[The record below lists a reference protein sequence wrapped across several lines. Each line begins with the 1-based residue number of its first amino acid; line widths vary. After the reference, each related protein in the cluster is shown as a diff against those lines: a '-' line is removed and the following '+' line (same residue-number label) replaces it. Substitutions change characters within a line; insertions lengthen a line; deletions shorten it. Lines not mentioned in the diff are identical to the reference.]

1 MLHKPID
8 TLTDQVSRAEF
19 LLSVLCKNAKDFTV
33 YYCGDA
39 KRNYCGELLSIDFV
53 EKEAKICRNGLM
65 QILPSKLLFGKE
77 ELKNLKEY
85 NKKKKE
91 LERFFNSN
99 FDRIVFLLELK
110 WERTL
115 SQLEGELNTLL
126 LKDLFGID
134 IPKERSQ
141 EESLQEIQKLAR
153 LIPGGQYLKGDVKM
167 LARVSQD
174 ILKHEI
180 MVTMTDDKVSFT
192 VMIDDLT
199 PQGYQEK
206 KASLKIYFDK
216 LAEWFL
222 PYDCICSYEIKA
234 HRRHLKLGESLILN
248 YNTKLWKRG

>member
-19 LLSVLCKNAKDFTV
+19 LLSVLCGNAEDYSV
-33 YYCGDA
+33 CYCGDA
-39 KRNYCGELLSIDFV
+39 KRNYCGELLSVDI
-53 EKEAKICRNGLM
+53 EEEEAKICRNGLM

-91 LERFFNSN
+91 LERFFNIN
-99 FDRIVFLLELK
+99 FDRTVFLSELK
-110 WERTL
+110 WERKL

-126 LKDLFGID
+126 LKNLFGID
-134 IPKERSQ
+134 LPKESP
-141 EESLQEIQKLAR
+141 QEIQKLAR

-167 LARVSQD
+167 LARLSQD
-174 ILKHEI
+174 ILKHEV
-180 MVTMTDDKVSFT
+180 MVTMTDDKVLFT
-192 VMIDDLT
+192 VMIDNLT

-206 KASLKIYFDK
+206 KANLKIYFDK
-216 LAEWFL
+216 LAEWFM
-222 PYDCICSYEIKA
+222 PYDCICSFEIKA
-234 HRRHLKLGESLILN
+234 HRRHFKLGESLILN